1 MPSHPVQLK
10 DGKGERLRNAS
21 KKKVGTALWG
31 TEIKRRGRERGE
43 RERKRERQRDR
54 QKEREGKEKGEEE
67 GRE

>member
-31 TEIKRRGRERGE
+31 TEIKRRGRERE
-43 RERKRERQRDR
+43 RERDREADRER
-54 QKEREGKEKGEEE
+54 EREE
-67 GRE
+67 GLLVALEIWG